1 MYYALQSIKELSTQ
15 TNEVILFHS
24 ATGKDSIAL
33 LDLCYP
39 YFSKITC
46 VYMYMVKDLEHI
58 NKYIIYAKHKYP
70 NITFIQVPHYALS
83 QYRRDGVLGCHKD
96 PTQRVYQ
103 LSNITEMVK
112 KNTGIQWA
120 IFGFKQSDSLN
131 RRLMLRT
138 YRDEMFA
145 DSTYNLYPLS
155 KYKNADV
162 EKYIK
167 LKKLIPPIKYGEGQ
181 SQGTNVGNLP
191 FLIYCKRFHPA
202 DYQKIIKEFPQT
214 ERIVF
219 EYETYRDYE
228 N

>member
-1 MYYALQSIKELSTQ
+1 
-15 TNEVILFHS
+15 
-24 ATGKDSIAL
+24 
-33 LDLCYP
+33 
-39 YFSKITC
+39 
-46 VYMYMVKDLEHI
+46 MYMVKDLEHI

-202 DYQKIIKEFPQT
+202 DYQKIIKEFPQA

-228 N
+228 S